1 MGTFSFIMAFANAQT
16 IQIGSGT
23 GTISAGSGI
32 PVTNFDYTYSQQII
46 SAAEYAAQGG
56 VAGPISKIRYKFTN
70 AGTVTNYDQWEVYI
84 GHTVKTAFAST
95 TDWEPVGSLQQVFN
109 GTIATPTNN
118 NWFELTFS
126 TPFNYTG
133 GNIVVAVYEKKV
145 GWSGSPTIQSY
156 TSTANSGIYYR
167 VDSSPI
173 TIATPP
179 SATATTANIPQL
191 QLEGT
196 MAACAGVPTAGTTVL
211 NPTSGNPGSPLTGSI
226 TGGDVLTG
234 LTYQWEYSD
243 DNGTT
248 WNPIGGQTNA
258 SLSTTAM
265 GTLGT
270 RQYRR
275 ATTCTATS
283 DVAYSTPAT
292 FTTQITYC
300 TPAYSSGC
308 SNGATLNGLLT
319 TGALTN
325 ITNDLTGCTGSYT
338 DNTAT
343 HFVRTY
349 PGGSFEITAKVSN
362 YGGGV
367 KVWIDYNGNGT
378 FEAGELATASASTIS
393 SGGSHVATITVPGGT
408 PIGTTRMRVRV
419 VEGSTTFD
427 ACSSYSYGEAE
438 DYRVE
443 IVALPISPAISQDA
457 ATPTCP
463 TGTNLLTT
471 GTPGT
476 DEAWYWQTTATGTS
490 TANDA
495 TTPWNVMVNGTYYVR
510 AYNTLYNVWG
520 DAESYVVSDIPVEAA
535 PSTPFAQA
543 NPACYTT
550 GTDIFVAAAT
560 GDVIN
565 YWQGTDELATSMT
578 DDATTPYHVSTTGT
592 YYVKAYN
599 TTTECWSE
607 AIGITV
613 NVGTYVPVNP
623 IVTDPTVN
631 VCIGATSA
639 LVSAQTGGNGDQSLL
654 TSTAGGNGCSGGA
667 MFDITATGNM
677 NVVVKS
683 IDALPNASGAQS
695 IKVYYKNGS
704 YLGSETNQAAW
715 TLVGT
720 YPLTTVSGTLLNI
733 DIDDVTIPSG
743 STYGFYIN
751 YPASYT
757 TVTAPQVT
765 SNADITITS
774 GAGLCGVFSSVNA
787 NRAFN
792 GRINYITALPADAAW
807 FDQAT
812 GGNMIGTGSPFE
824 TIGSSVLPT
833 ATEGSY
839 EFYVASYLD
848 GCESVERALVTV
860 NVNPIHVD
868 FVMIDA
874 TCNNGMDGSFDLG
887 TIHCGTAPFEYSVDG
902 GAYSATIPTDLFAG
916 PHTVQVKDANGDLS
930 AVYNIVIGGAAGP
943 ANVTVTSY
951 SSDFATITWT
961 ATGAETSWN
970 VEWGA
975 PGFTPGTGTAAGS
988 AVANAMTYTIAGLTP
1003 ETEYDIYVSSNCGG
1017 PVADWAAATV
1027 ETDCAPLLAQ
1037 GYCEDFEDIDALGC
1051 WKVLDVNAD
1060 GDRWSL
1066 YSGQA
1071 NSGNQSL
1078 GINTDGNNGSN
1089 NDYIVLPRVTLTGNE
1104 IMTFHYKVR
1113 SASEPNNFEVVMSNT
1128 GFRPVDFTTV
1138 IMADTTVSNIAYESK
1153 SINLSQYVGN
1163 YYIAF
1168 HVPNGG
1174 LDGWILYVDD
1184 VCIDICIPTPGIN
1197 GTQDVCRL
1205 DGSVQLNDVI
1215 TSPYTT
1221 GQWSFPG
1228 NQSLVSGDTLNVST
1242 LANGTHNIYYYVTTA
1257 CTVDTTIAIIN
1268 VFNPSSAGVNGVIS
1282 ACKNQMI
1289 DLYGGLSG
1297 NVDFGG
1303 TWYAPNGTAMAG
1315 SYFKTGNLIGQ
1326 QVYKYVVSNGVCD
1339 ADTSEVTV
1347 NITNCDFMG
1356 VDAVSL
1362 LENVTVAPNPNTGK
1376 FQIMNIPGADY
1387 VYEVVD
1393 VNGRV
1398 VRSAAK
1404 ITSTTTDVNITDVEN
1419 GVYMIRI
1426 YGNDAERMIRVIKH

>member
-1 MGTFSFIMAFANAQT
+1 MAFANAQT
-16 IQIGSGT
+16 IQLGSGT
-23 GTISAGSGI
+23 ATSSYSPNYYLYNYSYSQTLYTAAEMHAQGASLSGGTI
-32 PVTNFDYTYSQQII
+32 T
-46 SAAEYAAQGG
+46 
-56 VAGPISKIRYKFTN
+56 KIRFKPQASVATTNWRDWVVYLGNTTKTDFT
-70 AGTVTNYDQWEVYI
+70 
-84 GHTVKTAFAST
+84 ST
-95 TDWEPVGSLQQVFN
+95 TDWIPVASMTQVFA
-109 GTIATPTNN
+109 GQIAANVTANQWMEIT
-118 NWFELTFS
+118 LT
-126 TPFNYTG
+126 TPFAWDG
-133 GNIVVAVYEKKV
+133 SSNIVVAVDEN
-145 GWSGSPTIQSY
+145 
-156 TSTANSGIYYR
+156 TSTWGSAPEWAGYTGGTNSVIYYYS
-167 VDSSPI
+167 DETNPDPASPPTASSR
-173 TIATPP
+173 IATK
-179 SATATTANIPQL
+179 AQIQFD
-191 QLEGT
+191 GT
-196 MAACAGVPTAGTTVL
+196 LMDACAGMPTGGTTTL
-211 NPTSGNPGSPLTGSI
+211 NPTSGNTNSALTGTV
-226 TGGDVLTG
+226 TGATSATG
-234 LTYQWEYSD
+234 LTYQWQYSD
-243 DNGTT
+243 DGGAT
-248 WNPIGGQTNA
+248 WVDIAGQTNA
-258 SLSTTAM
+258 NLATNAM
-265 GTLGT
+265 GVYGT

-275 ATTCTATS
+275 AIACGT
-283 DVAYSTPAT
+283 DVAYSAPAT
-292 FTTQITYC
+292 FVTELTYC
-300 TPAYSSGC
+300 AATTTSTGDYVSGF
-308 SNGATLNGLLT
+308 ST
-319 TGALTN
+319 TGAIANLAYTGSVAGYVNKTTDTLKVIPGSDVNFTVSYVGGNSSTN
-325 ITNDLTGCTGSYT
+325 I
-338 DNTAT
+338 
-343 HFVRTY
+343 
-349 PGGSFEITAKVSN
+349 
-362 YGGGV
+362 
-367 KVWIDYNGNGT
+367 WIDFDGSGT
-378 FEAGELATASASTIS
+378 FEPTEKVNPTTGTGLTSPYNSIFSIPGT
-393 SGGSHVATITVPGGT
+393 TPGGAY
-408 PIGTTRMRVRV
+408 RMRVRTQYGTSAPPAC
-419 VEGSTTFD
+419 GSTT
-427 ACSSYSYGEAE
+427 YGTII
-438 DYRVE
+438 DYTVRV
-443 IVALPISPAISQDA
+443 INTPVAPAISQDG

-510 AYNTLYNVWG
+510 AYNTLYNLWG